1 MNSGQKIDLKI
12 IGYINTFEKITKIH
26 PIEFKENNGQLVF
39 IVKED
44 QVKKAVGKGGI
55 NIKKLSNLFNKR
67 IKVVEYSKN
76 PEKFFLNLIHPI
88 IVKTMELTETQLLIR
103 PDSIEDKSKIIGKN
117 GKNLEFINSLM
128 YQHHK
133 TKIRMA

>member
-26 PIEFKENNGQLVF
+26 PIEFKENKNQFVF
-39 IVKED
+39 IVKES
-44 QVKKAVGKGGI
+44 QAKKAVGKGGI

-67 IKVVEYSKN
+67 IKVVEYSTD

-88 IVKTMELTETQLLIR
+88 IVETMELVENNLLIR
-103 PDSIEDKSKIIGKN
+103 PDSIEDKSRV
-117 GKNLEFINSLM
+117 L
-128 YQHHK
+128 
-133 TKIRMA
+133 